1 MLSYIVRRLLLI
13 IPTLFGIMLINF
25 LVVQVLPGGP
35 VEQVIAELTGQGLAA
50 TSRVSQ
56 QSGDIAVASEASSTG
71 AYRGAQGLRPEFIA
85 ELERQFGLDKPAHER
100 FFLMIRNYLAFDFG
114 ESFFRGRPV
123 VDLVIEKMDVSIS
136 IGLWTTLITY
146 LVCIPLGIAKAVR
159 DGSRF
164 DILSS
169 GVIIVGYAIPSFLF
183 AVLLIIV
190 FASGTYLDWFPLRG
204 LFSPGVEQLPWYAQV
219 GDYFWHLA
227 LPIAAMVVGGF
238 ATLTMLTKNSFLD
251 QLGQQYVITARH
263 KGLTER
269 SVLYGH
275 VFRNA
280 MLQVVTGCPAAFLSV
295 RSGSSRGMRRSAIMS
310 GTCRCRSRP
319 WWSAAL
325 QRSPC

>member
-1 MLSYIVRRLLLI
+1 ML
-13 IPTLFGIMLINF
+13 FNF
-25 LVVQVLPGGP
+25 LGGQVRPGGP
-35 VEQVIAELTGQGLAA
+35 VEQLIAELTGQGLEFR
-50 TSRVSQ
+50 RVLFRS
-56 QSGDIAVASEASSTG
+56 SGDIAVASEASSTG

-183 AVLLIIV
+183 AVLLLIV
-190 FASGTYLDWFPLRG
+190 FAIGR
-204 LFSPGVEQLPWYAQV
+204 A
-219 GDYFWHLA
+219 
-227 LPIAAMVVGGF
+227 
-238 ATLTMLTKNSFLD
+238 
-251 QLGQQYVITARH
+251 
-263 KGLTER
+263 
-269 SVLYGH
+269 H
-275 VFRNA
+275 V
-280 MLQVVTGCPAAFLSV
+280 
-295 RSGSSRGMRRSAIMS
+295 
-310 GTCRCRSRP
+310 
-319 WWSAAL
+319 
-325 QRSPC
+325 